1 MRRIYVAGSTKE
13 AERCAEIMRRIRAV
27 GGIVTHDW
35 TRAMDVQGK
44 WEEWMREQMYSCAAG
59 DIHAVRN
66 SDLMIFVLPYDSRVT
81 SRGAHVE
88 LGAAV
93 ALGIPILFLGTPSG
107 SIFYSL
113 AAAFFHDEEELIEH
127 LTEKVLHR

>member
-1 MRRIYVAGSTKE
+1 MKRVYIAGSTKE
-13 AERCAEIMRRIRAV
+13 AERCARIMRRVRYRHNAL
-27 GGIVTHDW
+27 VTHDW
-35 TRAMDVQGK
+35 TRAMDVQGS
-44 WEEWMREQMYSCAAG
+44 WEGWMHEQMYSCAAG

-66 SDLMIFVLPYDSRVT
+66 SDLVIFVRPEDETIT

-93 ALGIPILFLGTPSG
+93 ALGIPIWFLGKREG

-113 AAAFFHDEEELIEH
+113 ATRYFTCEDAMIRCFSKDFA
-127 LTEKVLHR
+127 